1 MGTFTLSPLCV
12 LSLFSAA
19 IFPANLG
26 GQRAESLREATRG
39 RFMIGAAVTAA
50 QLDRPETADLILK
63 QFNHLTAE
71 YEFMPLF
78 METGPGRFDFK
89 RSDRIV
95 DFAHLHHLPLTGHM
109 LCWHQITP
117 QWMFEDAEHH
127 PLPRERALANLKL
140 YINTVVTHFRGK
152 LDSWNVVNEAVS
164 DKPLEYLRDNPA
176 LRSIGIDYVQKAFE
190 FAHAADP
197 NVPLYYND
205 YNVED
210 QAKLPKVQRLIRSL
224 KKEGVRLDAVGIQGH
239 WYLDYP
245 DSDLIDAC
253 IVTLG
258 KEGLKVLVTEL
269 DIDVVGYEGADR
281 YKSGIPADVL
291 NQEAK
296 RYASLFEIFLKHQDI
311 IPVVTFWG
319 LEDGQSWLNYTPRI
333 RTNYPLLFDRRLNPK
348 PAYHAVI
355 DTLSR
360 K

>member
-210 QAKLPKVQRLIRSL
+210 QAKLPKVLRLIRSL
-224 KKEGVRLDAVGIQGH
+224 KKEGVRLDAVGIPISLTLASSHSERRVSRFWSPSWTSTLLVMKEQTATSQAF
-239 WYLDYP
+239 LP
-245 DSDLIDAC
+245 MFSIKKPSDMQVSL
-253 IVTLG
+253 
-258 KEGLKVLVTEL
+258 
-269 DIDVVGYEGADR
+269 R
-281 YKSGIPADVL
+281 YS
-291 NQEAK
+291 
-296 RYASLFEIFLKHQDI
+296 
-311 IPVVTFWG
+311 
-319 LEDGQSWLNYTPRI
+319 
-333 RTNYPLLFDRRLNPK
+333 
-348 PAYHAVI
+348 
-355 DTLSR
+355 
-360 K
+360 